1 MNDPKARSRKKTAD
15 VIQRAIEKLQAS
27 QGKISISAVAK
38 MAGITPALIH
48 NTYPDIAEKIRGLG
62 GRATRTQRDS
72 KHEELVREREVNH
85 SLRQE
90 LTDARADLAKLASI
104 NQTLLNEV
112 ALLKGIATGKVISI
126 LHTKGTAV

>member
-15 VIQRAIEKLQAS
+15 EIQRAIEKLQAS

-72 KHEELVREREVNH
+72 KREELVREREVNR

-90 LTDARADLAKLASI
+90 LTAARTDLAKLASI

-126 LHTKGTAV
+126 LHTKGTDV